1 MLKHWKWIFN
11 HQKRGVLSENDFTC
25 SPESNMVLLCNV
37 FIFFGNWDLT
47 NNQQLWCGQANS
59 ELFWDLIIVV

>member
-1 MLKHWKWIFN
+1 MY
-11 HQKRGVLSENDFTC
+11 
-25 SPESNMVLLCNV
+25 V
-37 FIFFGNWDLT
+37 FIFYYIFGNLDLT